1 MRFKNLIFSTVFSLG
16 ALSVGAEPTAT
27 LTLTEA
33 RQIAQSALLSG
44 NPALTQQLANGLL
57 TANPK
62 DAHALLLLSAAEA
75 ELKNPTAA
83 RQAAAK
89 AYRAGDTKSQK
100 LQAAQLAA
108 QFALKEERPTLSQI
122 WLRRASLQTQTEEQS
137 EIISRA
143 YRRVKSVNPW
153 SVNLGF
159 SVRPSDNVNN
169 GADKAIQVIDGS
181 PLVGFLSRDAQAL
194 SGTIVSGDVRA
205 SYRLH
210 ATERT
215 RTTVSGRL
223 YVQRVF
229 ISDETDALENDDFDA
244 TYGEISLGH
253 MFALG
258 DRAGDLAQ
266 FRLTRGTYWSADD
279 TNYHLLRLDADRT
292 WAVTPKTS
300 LTLGA
305 SVAQYSRPGDDLQ
318 DSESY
323 ILRGRVSHGLENGDR
338 IGFGLTYQQSDS
350 DAVNRRSD
358 QISARLTYGF
368 SKSWGPAK
376 ASASLQITDADYPDY
391 ELGFFAVPGG
401 RNDLSAYADLSL
413 FFEDYDYAGFAPT
426 VTFRAGR
433 ATSNVGRFETSE
445 FSVNFGFQSK
455 F

>member
-57 TANPK
+57 VANPK

-89 AYRAGDTKSQK
+89 AYRASDTKTQK

-108 QFALKEERPTLSQI
+108 QFALTEERPTLSQI
-122 WLRRASLQTQTEEQS
+122 WLRRASLQTQSEEQS

-143 YRRVKSVNPW
+143 YRRVRSVNPW

-169 GADKAIQVIDGS
+169 GADKAIQVIEGA
-181 PLVGFLSRDAQAL
+181 PLIGFLSRDAQAL

-223 YVQRVF
+223 YVCLLYTSPSPR
-229 ISDETDALENDDFDA
+229 
-244 TYGEISLGH
+244 
-253 MFALG
+253 
-258 DRAGDLAQ
+258 DRQ
-266 FRLTRGTYWSADD
+266 KSRMPSSA
-279 TNYHLLRLDADRT
+279 
-292 WAVTPKTS
+292 
-300 LTLGA
+300 
-305 SVAQYSRPGDDLQ
+305 
-318 DSESY
+318 
-323 ILRGRVSHGLENGDR
+323 
-338 IGFGLTYQQSDS
+338 
-350 DAVNRRSD
+350 
-358 QISARLTYGF
+358 
-368 SKSWGPAK
+368 
-376 ASASLQITDADYPDY
+376 
-391 ELGFFAVPGG
+391 
-401 RNDLSAYADLSL
+401 
-413 FFEDYDYAGFAPT
+413 
-426 VTFRAGR
+426 
-433 ATSNVGRFETSE
+433 
-445 FSVNFGFQSK
+445 
-455 F
+455 

>member
-44 NPALTQQLANGLL
+44 NPRLTQQLANGLL
-57 TANPK
+57 AANPE

-83 RQAAAK
+83 RNAAAK
-89 AYRAGDTKSQK
+89 AYRSGDSKTQK
-100 LQAAQLAA
+100 LQAAQMAA
-108 QFALKEERPTLSQI
+108 QFALIEERPTLSQI
-122 WLRRASLQTQTEEQS
+122 WLRRASMQTQTDEQS

-143 YRRVKSVNPW
+143 YGRVRSVNPW
-153 SVNLGF
+153 SVNLAF

-169 GADKAIQVIDGS
+169 GADKAIQVIEGER
-181 PLVGFLSRDAQAL
+181 LIGFLSRDAQAL
-194 SGTIVSGDVRA
+194 SGTIISGDVQT

-210 ATERT
+210 ATKRS
-215 RTTVSGRL
+215 RTTLGGRL
-223 YVQRVF
+223 YVQRVLL
-229 ISDETDALENDDFDA
+229 SDDAERLENDDFDA

-258 DRAGDLAQ
+258 DRAGDQAR

-279 TNYHLLRLDADRT
+279 TNYHLLRLDADRV
-292 WAVTPKTS
+292 WAVTPNTS
-300 LTLGA
+300 FTLGA
-305 SVAQYSRPGDDLQ
+305 SVAQYTRPGDDLQ

-323 ILRGRVSHGLENGDR
+323 SLRGRVSHGLENGDR
-338 IGFGLTYQQSDS
+338 VGFGLTYQQSNS

-368 SKSWGPAK
+368 AKAWGPAK
-376 ASASLQITDADYPDY
+376 ARASLQIADAKYPDY
-391 ELGFFAVPGG
+391 VLGFITVPGG
-401 RNDLSAYADLSL
+401 RSDTSAYADLSL

-426 VTFRAGR
+426 VTFRAGKSS
-433 ATSNVGRFETSE
+433 SNVGRFDTRE